1 MKNLNIDKVAKLAHV
16 SRSVVSRVLND
27 HPNVSSDARARV
39 MEVVEKYNYKPN
51 SVARSLATNRA
62 HEIGVL
68 VTKSGDEALGSAFWT
83 QIHLG
88 IFEECTKRGYFTS
101 LSYVSESQKDDLH
114 NFILNERRLDGYILL
129 TQEVTDLVGEV
140 LFEKDIPIVLVGH
153 IPKKKKVSS
162 VDVDNYLGGKLATE
176 HLIKAGHKKIG
187 IILASLEVEESMD
200 RLKGYKDALK
210 EGGLEFDENYM
221 SVVDYQFKDGY
232 ASMNEWIKNYTEIT
246 AVFCASDTLAM
257 GALLAVKEN
266 GKKVPD
272 DYAFVGFD
280 NLNFSEYTSPPLTT
294 IQQPIYEKGQT
305 AAKILIDQIEGKQSE
320 KKQFNLEPTLVVRE
334 SSGINRTK

>member
-1 MKNLNIDKVAKLAHV
+1 MENLNIDKVAKLAHV
-16 SRSVVSRVLND
+16 SRSVVSRVLNN

-39 MEVVEKYNYKPN
+39 MEVVEEYNYKPN
-51 SVARSLATNRA
+51 SVARSLATNSA

-68 VTKSGDEALGSAFWT
+68 VTKSGNEALGSAFWT

-88 IFEECTKRGYFTS
+88 IFEECIARGYFAS
-101 LSYVSESQKDDLH
+101 LSYVSGSKKDDLQ

-129 TQEVTDLVGEV
+129 TQEVTDMVGEL

-187 IILASLEVEESMD
+187 IILASLDMEESID
-200 RLKGYKDALK
+200 RLNGYKDALK
-210 EGGLEFDENYM
+210 EGGLEFNKNNM

-232 ASMNEWIKNYTEIT
+232 DTMNEWIKNDTDLE

-257 GALLAVKEN
+257 GALLAVKDN

-272 DYAFVGFD
+272 DYAIVGFD

-294 IQQPIYEKGQT
+294 IQQPIYKKGQT
-305 AAKILIDQIEGKQSE
+305 AAKILIDQIEGDQSE
-320 KKQFNLEPTLVVRE
+320 KKQINLEPTLVVRE
-334 SSGINRTK
+334 SCGINRAK

>member
-1 MKNLNIDKVAKLAHV
+1 MENLNIDKVAKLAHV
-16 SRSVVSRVLND
+16 SRSVVSRVLNN

-88 IFEECTKRGYFTS
+88 IFEECIERGYFAS
-101 LSYVSESQKDDLH
+101 LSYVSGSKKEDLH

-129 TQEVTDLVGEV
+129 TQEVTDLVGEE

-153 IPKKKKVSS
+153 IPKKKRISS
-162 VDVDNYLGGKLATE
+162 VDVDNYLGGKMATE
-176 HLIKAGHKKIG
+176 HLIKAGHQKIG
-187 IILASLEVEESMD
+187 IIIASLEMKESID
-200 RLKGYKDALK
+200 RLNGYRDALK
-210 EGGLEFDENYM
+210 EAGLEFDERNM

-232 ASMNEWIKNYTEIT
+232 NSMDNWIKNNADLS
-246 AVFCASDTLAM
+246 AVFCVSDTLAM
-257 GALLAVKEN
+257 GALLAVKDN
-266 GKKVPD
+266 GKTVPD

-294 IQQPIYEKGQT
+294 IQQPIYNKGKR
-305 AAKILIDQIEGKQSE
+305 AAKILIDQIEGGESE
-320 KKQFNLEPTLVVRE
+320 KKQINLEPQLIIRE
-334 SSGINRTK
+334 SCGISRTK

>member
-1 MKNLNIDKVAKLAHV
+1 MENLNIDKVAKLAHV
-16 SRSVVSRVLND
+16 SRSVVSRVLNN

-51 SVARSLATNRA
+51 SVARSLATNSA

-68 VTKSGDEALGSAFWT
+68 VTKSGNEALGSAFWT

-88 IFEECTKRGYFTS
+88 IFEECIARGYFAS
-101 LSYVSESQKDDLH
+101 LSYVSGSKKDDLQ

-129 TQEVTDLVGEV
+129 TQEVTDMVGEL

-187 IILASLEVEESMD
+187 IILASLDMEESID
-200 RLKGYKDALK
+200 RLNGYKDALK
-210 EGGLEFDENYM
+210 EGGLEFNINNM

-232 ASMNEWIKNYTEIT
+232 DTMNEWIKNDADLE

-257 GALLAVKEN
+257 GALLAVKDN

-272 DYAFVGFD
+272 DYAIVGFD

-294 IQQPIYEKGQT
+294 IQQPIYKKGQT
-305 AAKILIDQIEGKQSE
+305 AAKILIDQIEGDQSE
-320 KKQFNLEPTLVVRE
+320 KKQINLEPTLVVRE
-334 SSGINRTK
+334 SCGINRAK